1 MKNHIM
7 KQILNAAI
15 VMTLLV
21 AITQTASARAAFA
34 PDAGSTSVLM
44 GMACAGLIAVRRFIK
59 R

>member
-1 MKNHIM
+1 M